1 MTSDARTRETSSW
14 DPLSEEVMG
23 FFAILALA
31 LALASVVLDLSDF
44 AEHTLDVLQWAVVAL
59 FAAEYGVNL
68 WRASDRRAYV
78 TSAWR
83 LLDLVIILG
92 PFASLIAPEWSGA
105 LATPTLRLLRVVL
118 FSARLG
124 GLATRQATTTPTSP
138 TKPATRISMCTSHGA
153 PTDASWDDLIA
164 HIGDRAAEA
173 WFHASGLDGTHVEEI
188 ARRAGIAPTFLAQ
201 TLNETAY
208 PRVEVYHRFSALF
221 VWVPRIAEGGETVER
236 NGVLLLATDHGVL
249 SVAQRAMGLH
259 VDVTSSMKD
268 MALPPGTFARRTLLA
283 LLKYVLHRY
292 EAVAGE
298 LERHARALERVPSN
312 ENRSTF
318 LERSFRLQRQVAEVK
333 SDLWRLKGILEAIA
347 DRRLAFHGVTTGAR
361 GSDEDEQAVT
371 EFLRVLVDE
380 ASYVYDTT
388 SNAREALLS
397 RIDLHINVSSFE
409 LNQVMRV
416 LAVISGLGLIP
427 SAVGGMLGMNIFG
440 NPWPVTLAEVSFGVS
455 TTMVLALYVFIVKG
469 WLR

>member
-1 MTSDARTRETSSW
+1 M
-14 DPLSEEVMG
+14 
-23 FFAILALA
+23 
-31 LALASVVLDLSDF
+31 
-44 AEHTLDVLQWAVVAL
+44 
-59 FAAEYGVNL
+59 
-68 WRASDRRAYV
+68 
-78 TSAWR
+78 
-83 LLDLVIILG
+83 
-92 PFASLIAPEWSGA
+92 PE
-105 LATPTLRLLRVVL
+105 
-118 FSARLG
+118 
-124 GLATRQATTTPTSP
+124 
-138 TKPATRISMCTSHGA
+138 
-153 PTDASWDDLIA
+153 DASWSDLLA
-164 HIGDRAAEA
+164 HIGERTQEV
-173 WFHASGLDGTHVEEI
+173 WFHASGLDATHVEEI

-201 TLNETAY
+201 TLEETAY

-221 VWVPRIAEGGETVER
+221 VWFPRIGGAESAMVER

-259 VDVTSSMKD
+259 AEVAASMKD
-268 MALPPGTFARRTLLA
+268 MALPPGTFARRTMLA
-283 LLKYVLHRY
+283 LLKHVLRRY

-312 ENRSTF
+312 QNRSTF
-318 LERSFRLQRQVAEVK
+318 LERSFHLQRQVAEVR

-347 DRRLAFHGVTTGAR
+347 DRRLPFHGITTGAR
-361 GSDEDEQAVT
+361 GADEDEQAVG

-388 SNAREALLS
+388 SNAREALLA

-416 LAVISGLGLIP
+416 LAVISGLGLVP